1 MTNPAPP
8 TETFSQRF
16 PSAHAFSSEQYQE
29 PSTEEEMTYADVN
42 RQMALIFN
50 VLLSIVACAGALWM
64 VARWWSTP
72 ARLAL
77 SFSGGILVGV
87 AEIVVYS
94 GYIRRLAEA
103 KGEEKK
109 VKEVKEILK
118 TWVIGAEEE
127 QSTSVDVDS
136 KEDADA
142 IRARR
147 RKKDIS

>member
-1 MTNPAPP
+1 
-8 TETFSQRF
+8 
-16 PSAHAFSSEQYQE
+16 
-29 PSTEEEMTYADVN
+29 MTYADVN